1 MKSFLKLIMIFIV
14 MVLSFWMEPT
24 DLYAQSVD
32 LTGSI
37 QNIKA
42 ETVSLVSNN
51 LVSGEIVASEGEN
64 TTNSLG
70 FSPVI
75 VSFNLDD
82 NFFLKSTAHL
92 NESFIHNL
100 STNKQKVHQIRAP

>member
-14 MVLSFWMEPT
+14 MVLSFWMEPM

-37 QNIKA
+37 QDVKA

-51 LVSGEIVASEGEN
+51 LVSGEVIASEQEN

-82 NFFLKSTAHL
+82 NFFLKSAAHL
-92 NESFIHNL
+92 NGSFIHNL
-100 STNKQKVHQIRAP
+100 SINKQKVHQIRAP

>member
-1 MKSFLKLIMIFIV
+1 MKSFFKLIMIFIV
-14 MVLSFWMEPT
+14 MVLSFWMEQT

-37 QNIKA
+37 QNVKY

-51 LVSGEIVASEGEN
+51 LMGGEIVALKGEN

-82 NFFLKSTAHL
+82 NSFLKSTAHF
-92 NESFIHNL
+92 NGSFIHNL
-100 STNKQKVHQIRAP
+100 SANKQKVHQIRAP